1 MSAASLAGG
10 VTPDAPG
17 DLLAIAVAAAL
28 EAGDLLASQEGRVAV
43 AATKSSPTDVVT
55 EMDGRAEELIRARI
69 LAARPNDAILG
80 EEGGQIE
87 GAADARVR
95 WVVDPLDGTVN
106 YLYGLHDWAVSIAA
120 EVAWEEGEEG
130 GELGRVD
137 DGEAGRVG
145 GGEVGRIIVAGAV
158 YVPMRG
164 ELFTAVRG
172 EGAWL
177 ESSRESGAPARADRD
192 SPDPVASATAPG
204 SAEGD
209 SLASLVESGAPA
221 DAFDAVSDAVP
232 NALVYASDLPLDVS
246 SAPDV
251 PAARGV
257 PDPRGEPESESAS
270 ESDIPEISIFGR
282 VRLRCGP
289 GVSLGQALVATGFG
303 YTAERRK
310 VQGEVLAALL
320 PQIRDIRRN
329 GAASVDLCA
338 VAANRVDAFYE
349 RGLNYWDYAAGA
361 LVAAEAGAA
370 VGDTRGGPP
379 STSMTVVAG
388 PALFG
393 PLRDTLA
400 ALDAERD
407 D

>member
-1 MSAASLAGG
+1 MSAASP
-10 VTPDAPG
+10 VTPDSPG

-80 EEGGQIE
+80 EEGGQVE
-87 GAADARVR
+87 GAADAPVR

-120 EVAWEEGEEG
+120 EVGWEA
-130 GELGRVD
+130 
-137 DGEAGRVG
+137 DGEAGREEG
-145 GGEVGRIIVAGAV
+145 VGRKRAGEAGRKIVAGAV

-164 ELFTAVRG
+164 ELFTAIRG

-177 ESSRESGAPARADRD
+177 ESSHGAGVPARADSD
-192 SPDPVASATAPG
+192 SLERADGDSLERAD
-204 SAEGD
+204 GD
-209 SLASLVESGAPA
+209 SLASLVTSGAPA
-221 DAFDAVSDAVP
+221 GGQDQK
-232 NALVYASDLPLDVS
+232 
-246 SAPDV
+246 
-251 PAARGV
+251 
-257 PDPRGEPESESAS
+257 SESGLT
-270 ESDIPEISIFGR
+270 EESIFGR

-289 GVSLGQALVATGFG
+289 GVPLSQALVATGFG

-310 VQGEVLAALL
+310 VQGEVVAALL
-320 PQIRDIRRN
+320 PLIRDIRRN

-338 VAANRVDAFYE
+338 VAANRVDAYYE

-393 PLRDTLA
+393 PLRDALA